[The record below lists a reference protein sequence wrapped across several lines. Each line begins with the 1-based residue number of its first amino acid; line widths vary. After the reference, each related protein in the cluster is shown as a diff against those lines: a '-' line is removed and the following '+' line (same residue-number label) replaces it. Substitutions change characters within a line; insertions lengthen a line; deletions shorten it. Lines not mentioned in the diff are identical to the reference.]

1 MAAII
6 QPVDELTDGRTPTAD
21 GATSG
26 LRHEWVTGDGVRL
39 HVVRAGAGPAVVLVH
54 GFPENWRSWKHQIPA
69 LRGAGY
75 SVIAPDLRGYN
86 ESDRPDAPGAYH
98 MKHLV
103 EDLAAVVR
111 STGQQQA
118 HIVGHDWGGVVAWA
132 FAGAHP
138 ELLRTLVI
146 LNAPH
151 LDLYAR
157 QIRGLSRQA
166 FRAWYTVLFRIPRL
180 SESLLSARDFGMV
193 RDLFSR
199 RPALPAFSHE
209 DVDGYVAALAR
220 PGALTAALRLYRD
233 NTDAEA
239 VHLSRSATTKAPTLV
254 IWGMRD
260 STLVPELLDG
270 LERVAPLVR
279 IHRIAAA
286 SHWVQNEAPDEVNR
300 VLIDFLAAH

>member
-1 MAAII
+1 
-6 QPVDELTDGRTPTAD
+6 VDEINTERTLA
-21 GATSG
+21 GEVASG
-26 LRHEWVTGDGVRL
+26 GIRHEWVQGDGARL
-39 HVVRAGAGPAVVLVH
+39 HVVRAGAGTAAVLLH

-69 LRGAGY
+69 LVAAGY
-75 SVIAPDLRGYN
+75 SVAAPDLRGYN
-86 ESDRPDAPGAYH
+86 ESDRPLASGAYH
-98 MKHLV
+98 MKHLI

-111 STGQQQA
+111 SPGRQKA

-138 ELLRTLVI
+138 ELVRTLVV

-151 LDLYAR
+151 LDIYSR
-157 QIRGLSRQA
+157 HIRGFSRQR
-166 FRAWYTVLFRIPRL
+166 FRAWYVLLFLIPRL
-180 SESLLSARDFGMV
+180 SEWLLSARDFRMV
-193 RDLFSR
+193 RDLFRR
-199 RPALPAFSHE
+199 RPALPAFSE
-209 DVDGYVAALAR
+209 SDADAYVAALAR

-239 VHLSRSATTKAPTLV
+239 VRLSRSATTTAPTLV

-260 STLVPELLDG
+260 STLGPELLDG

-286 SHWVQNEAPDEVNR
+286 SHWVQNEAPQEVNR
-300 VLIDFLAAH
+300 VLLDFLAAH